1 MRANVQLYWL
11 RESTSDLGTPMKLA
25 DLDPIL
31 QNKVGELTGRDTG
44 PFILQLPFFDRR
56 ESRRRA
62 EMLRKLTLVREGN
75 VVRAVPP
82 TPAAALRDYAALLA
96 AADPAWL
103 NAPSET
109 EPGYFHAW
117 QKVSLALQRALR
129 AWIPAAYFGDGTR
142 YEERPEAYPLLVYAA
157 SRLCH
162 GRPRTEFTYDIA
174 DPETLPRAMFM
185 IGQSLQRVLTNV
197 EQKLF
202 DAGQPELAR
211 RYAPIWYED
220 ILRAVQARPRPLIA
234 LLGHEAALINA
245 VIDLGSSHRLGAV
258 KPFARSAGL
267 ALRTIYGMDLRT
279 LAVPLLQEATKALE
293 TQKGRADSSA
303 RP

>member
-11 RESTSDLGTPMKLA
+11 RESASDLGTPMKLA

-31 QNKVGELTGRDTG
+31 QSKVGEITNGEAG
-44 PFILQLPFFDRR
+44 PFTLQLPFFDRR

-62 EMLRKLTLVREGN
+62 EMLRKLNLVREGN
-75 VVRAVPP
+75 MIRAVPP
-82 TPAAALRDYAALLA
+82 TPVAALRDYAALLA
-96 AADPAWL
+96 AADPAWQ

-109 EPGYFHAW
+109 ELNYFPAW

-129 AWIPAAYFGDGTR
+129 VWIPAAYFGDGTR
-142 YEERPEAYPLLVYAA
+142 YEDRPEAYPLLVYAA

-185 IGQSLQRVLTNV
+185 IGQSLQRVLTDV
-197 EQKLF
+197 EQRLF
-202 DAGQPELAR
+202 DEGRPGLAR

-220 ILRAVQARPRPLIA
+220 ILRAVRAKPRPLIA
-234 LLGHEAALINA
+234 LLGNEAALINA
-245 VIDLGSSHRLGAV
+245 VVDLGSSHRLGAV
-258 KPFARSAGL
+258 KPFARTTSL
-267 ALRTIYGMDLRT
+267 ALRNIYGMDLRT
-279 LAVPLLQEATKALE
+279 LAVPLLQEVTKALE
-293 TQKGRADSSA
+293 NTKGASG
-303 RP
+303 